1 MTLRCSPITIMAAE
15 SSRSADHQFVR
26 AVRAIFGFVSTN
38 RGKLLR
44 WFAAGLVF
52 MGISTALLFCFVD
65 LLGLPVPI
73 ATLLTAEAS
82 TLLRFLVNHYWVFGL
97 RNPTIRNCVQYHI
110 ANAGAFALWWVTA
123 NALTLLGMHYLLA
136 GIVAVAFSTLFS
148 LSTNF
153 FWIWRKRHP
162 HD

>member
-1 MTLRCSPITIMAAE
+1 MATERPYARAARATL
-15 SSRSADHQFVR
+15 
-26 AVRAIFGFVSTN
+26 GFVSQN
-38 RGKLLR
+38 RGNLLR

-52 MGISTALLFCFVD
+52 MGISTALLYAFVD
-65 LLGLPVPI
+65 LLGLSVPVG
-73 ATLLTAEAS
+73 TLLTAEAS

-97 RNPTIRNCVQYHI
+97 RNPTLRNCIHYHV
-110 ANAGAFALWWVTA
+110 ANAGAFAIWWFTA

-136 GIVAVAFSTLFS
+136 GIAAVACSTLFS

-162 HD
+162 HG